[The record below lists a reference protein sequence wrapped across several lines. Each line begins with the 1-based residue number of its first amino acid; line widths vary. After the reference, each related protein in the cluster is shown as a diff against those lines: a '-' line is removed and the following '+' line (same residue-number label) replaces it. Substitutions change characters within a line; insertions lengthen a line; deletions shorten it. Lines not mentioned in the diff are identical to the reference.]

1 MNLWRRLVLTSWK
14 NKIAP
19 NYIQLAIRKMF
30 KYSQMMKDNGLIVKE
45 WMEKNEIDKSIP
57 LENLLTKPKI
67 KPKIKGQ
74 MSIYD
79 FIKEN

>member
-1 MNLWRRLVLTSWK
+1 MTSWN
-14 NKIAP
+14 NKTVP

-57 LENLLTKPKI
+57 LENLLAKPKI

-79 FIKEN
+79 FIKENERC

>member
-1 MNLWRRLVLTSWK
+1 
-14 NKIAP
+14 
-19 NYIQLAIRKMF
+19 
-30 KYSQMMKDNGLIVKE
+30 MMKDNGLIVKE

>member
-1 MNLWRRLVLTSWK
+1 
-14 NKIAP
+14 
-19 NYIQLAIRKMF
+19 
-30 KYSQMMKDNGLIVKE
+30 MMKDNGLIVKE

-57 LENLLTKPKI
+57 LEKLLTKPNV

-79 FIKEN
+79 FIKENEHV

>member
-1 MNLWRRLVLTSWK
+1 MTSLN
-14 NKIAP
+14 NKPVP
-19 NYIQLAIRKMF
+19 NYIQSAIRKMF
-30 KYSQMMKDNGLIVKE
+30 KYSRMMKDNSLIVKE

-57 LENLLTKPKI
+57 LEKLLTKPNV

-79 FIKEN
+79 FIKENEHV

>member
-1 MNLWRRLVLTSWK
+1 
-14 NKIAP
+14 
-19 NYIQLAIRKMF
+19 MF
-30 KYSQMMKDNGLIVKE
+30 KYSRMMKDNGLIVKE

-57 LENLLTKPKI
+57 LEKLLTKPKV

-79 FIKEN
+79 FIKENEHV